1 MPIGPNMASAAS
13 QHQQQMTAT
22 KKKSQWDHPTKP
34 KSKGFIEAYEQSLMK
49 KPKEDLAA
57 ILKQEEELW
66 NS

>member
-1 MPIGPNMASAAS
+1 MMASVAKH
-13 QHQQQMTAT
+13 QHEQQMTAT
-22 KKKSQWDHPTKP
+22 KKKSQWDHPAMNP